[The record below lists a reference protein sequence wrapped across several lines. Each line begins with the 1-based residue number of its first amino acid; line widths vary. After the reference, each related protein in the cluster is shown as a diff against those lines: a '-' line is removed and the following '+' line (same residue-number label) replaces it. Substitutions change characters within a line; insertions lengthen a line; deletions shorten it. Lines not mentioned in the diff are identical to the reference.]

1 MSIEHDC
8 LPGCTCRFPIACWVI
23 RCHARQITRGL
34 CLSVFF
40 VPLFLWPLV
49 SWTVPIPPTEGA
61 LCIDFL
67 LPSISFFE
75 ALATLTKPT
84 WATCYQTSTKMG
96 PATTSS
102 TSTSYWRVSTPVVW
116 RHYQHLQVLYLNL
129 RSWCNRRLDLWG
141 IQILDLDVKTVNG
154 QDAVHSCLLLT
165 YK

>member
-1 MSIEHDC
+1 MSFEHDF
-8 LPGCTCRFPIACWVI
+8 LPGCTCCPIACWVI

-49 SWTVPIPPTEGA
+49 SWTVPIPPIEGA

-84 WATCYQTSTKMG
+84 WATCYRTSMKTG

-116 RHYQHLQVLYLNL
+116 QRYQHLQVLFLSPDVTEGQICGVFIY
-129 RSWCNRRLDLWG
+129 W
-141 IQILDLDVKTVNG
+141 IQIRIRIWNWRRWMDKMLYIV
-154 QDAVHSCLLLT
+154 AC
-165 YK
+165 